1 MTRFLLGALVVL
13 LAGSSGPI
21 RAADT
26 DAINAEI
33 DKAKKARQQADAK
46 ARAALLAAFD
56 DAIKAV
62 AGNGDL
68 DGVKLLQAEKK
79 AFEESGKVPDAP
91 RLRTATA
98 EYQKATKAAQAA
110 MEKVY
115 EQGIKDA
122 TKALNIDLA
131 EAIRAE
137 LKELTGKSPATKTTP
152 GEAEAPPS
160 KAKWIPGKWEIT
172 YTPNRSTNVYIIR
185 PDGTIVNEKGEVR
198 FQIKH
203 RDGTLIIEFPDN
215 KLERL
220 TFAETRLFIEHF
232 NPKSNYE
239 RNIPDQVGIG
249 ELSKKK

>member
-1 MTRFLLGALVVL
+1 MTRFLLVALVVL
-13 LAGSSGPI
+13 LAGSAGPI

-33 DKAKKARQQADAK
+33 DKAKKARQQADVK

-62 AGNGDL
+62 AGTGDL

-79 AFEESGKVPDAP
+79 AFEASGKVPDVP
-91 RLRTATA
+91 RLRTAAA
-98 EYQKATKAAQAA
+98 EYQKATRAAQAG

-137 LKELTGKSPATKTTP
+137 LKAALARDPAPKGAEKTDAVSKS
-152 GEAEAPPS
+152 
-160 KAKWIPGKWEIT
+160 AKWVPGTYKIV
-172 YTPNRSTNVYIIR
+172 YTPNRTSRNYTVRSN
-185 PDGTIVNEKGEVR
+185 GEVLVEGH
-198 FQIKH
+198 K
-203 RDGTLIIEFPDN
+203 EPA
-215 KLERL
+215 KLKVVGSSLLLDLNDDRIERL
-220 TFAETRLFIEHF
+220 TFADGRVFIEHF
-232 NPKSNYE
+232 NPPSHLADNV
-239 RNIPDQVGIG
+239 PDQLGIG
-249 ELSKKK
+249 ELVKKK